1 MLIIFDLENTNFSI
15 LSVLKIIN
23 YGRTGHTQKFYV
35 LLPE

>member
-1 MLIIFDLENTNFSI
+1 MLIIFDLEDANISI

-23 YGRTGHTQKFYV
+23 YGRTSHTQKLYV